1 VVAGDI
7 DADSA
12 AQTAAM
18 IGGAAATADAASNE
32 GIATL
37 LDTAS
42 RTFGPVDIYVANAG
56 ITGQPGLGDDE
67 AAWDRIIDVNVRAH
81 VRAAKAVLPEWLERG
96 HGHFVA
102 VASAAGLLTQ
112 LGAAP
117 YSVTKHAAVGFAE
130 WLAITYG
137 DRGIGVS
144 CVCPMGVETPLLRG
158 MTDAP
163 DGETRLAGSAVV
175 SAGAVITPDVVAAG
189 VVQAVADGTFLVLP
203 HPEVLDMYRQ
213 KGADY
218 DRWIAGMRRYRS
230 ARRAALAA
238 IAGADPPAD
247 GGGAG

>member
-1 VVAGDI
+1 
-7 DADSA
+7 
-12 AQTAAM
+12 
-18 IGGAAATADAASNE
+18 
-32 GIATL
+32 
-37 LDTAS
+37 
-42 RTFGPVDIYVANAG
+42 
-56 ITGQPGLGDDE
+56 
-67 AAWDRIIDVNVRAH
+67 
-81 VRAAKAVLPEWLERG
+81 
-96 HGHFVA
+96 
-102 VASAAGLLTQ
+102 
-112 LGAAP
+112 
-117 YSVTKHAAVGFAE
+117 
-130 WLAITYG
+130 
-137 DRGIGVS
+137 
-144 CVCPMGVETPLLRG
+144 MGVETPLLRG